1 MNKISNVVYSGW
13 MVKSPPEK
21 KFRLTGPWK
30 IFRAFTQDATDTSK
44 WKRRFFVLFKPASS
58 LPHQYLLNYYTDEN
72 CKKLKGCIDLEH
84 CEQVIESLD
93 LDIFPFLL
101 ALKTYHKG
109 RERTYFLSTDTE
121 DEMTTW
127 VRNLCSVCGLK
138 PEESPDLPPEK
149 PDVPVHNHD
158 NGNAMAAPVAVV
170 PPRPQRSQTVTSQPQ
185 TDVKMRVR
193 SVGRTNSKSGSHYIP
208 LSDCL
213 SEKSRRSSIPD
224 EVAPPPPVKAPKPP
238 APLPEGDDNVFHQQT
253 YDTPK
258 QRGVEDV
265 TDASDVYKVPP
276 PRREE
281 GSTLEVYDIP
291 PPARQ
296 SPSTPRSSSSESQKD
311 SAYSSQSALT
321 GLTYDYPPTHPDR
334 VPTSDDVYDFP
345 PPNPQMI
352 QTQLDVPPPR
362 PPKISSHSQEPYQ
375 NLPSNSAVV
384 KEHKQS
390 SGMDLNV
397 VVPPT
402 VIDGVHMGQSYDVPR
417 AQNSVRNLSLYDM
430 PKPQQN
436 GGTKK
441 DSSLMAIPPP
451 PQSCAGMSSHSYI
464 NAARGY
470 VPTPKDKV
478 EDAYLPMERAF
489 PPSDSI
495 DQSAYSDMSRIPTS
509 PVNYTDMSGMSLD
522 YDTPPKPGLPPRTSP
537 RNHNDSGLEG
547 MTRTEGDTYTIFSNA
562 RTRSFKRNNYIDQS
576 SGRVDAPT
584 TLRVQLPYLSSNRH
598 PDFSTSS
605 EEEDEPVLGDPSQVM
620 MPYSALT
627 GHGGHGSNLWGSTPP
642 APKRQEAELKYLDL
656 ALDDTSDK
664 EAMRSPHSHTGHSTP
679 TEYREIDFVKTQA
692 LSDVKKTVDNQRKH
706 DDQ

>member
-30 IFRAFTQDATDTSK
+30 IFRAK

-101 ALKTYHKG
+101 ALKTFHKG

-127 VRNLCSVCGLK
+127 VRSLCSVCGLK

-149 PDVPVHNHD
+149 PDAPHNHD
-158 NGNAMAAPVAVV
+158 NSNAMASPVAVV
-170 PPRPQRSQTVTSQPQ
+170 PPRPQRSQTVSSQPQ
-185 TDVKMRVR
+185 TDVKMRGR
-193 SVGRTNSKSGSHYIP
+193 SIGRTNSKSGSHYIP

-224 EVAPPPPVKAPKPP
+224 EVAPPPPMKAPKPP
-238 APLPEGDDNVFHQQT
+238 APLPEGDDSVFQQT

-258 QRGVEDV
+258 QRGVEDE
-265 TDASDVYKVPP
+265 TDSDVYKVPP

-281 GSTLEVYDIP
+281 GATLEVYDIP

-334 VPTSDDVYDFP
+334 APTSDEVYDFP

-352 QTQLDVPPPR
+352 QTHSDVPPPR
-362 PPKISSHSQEPYQ
+362 PPKASALSQEPYQ
-375 NLPSNSAVV
+375 NLPSNSVVV

-390 SGMDLNV
+390 SMDLNV

-402 VIDGVHMGQSYDVPR
+402 ISERGPVGQSYDVPR
-417 AQNSVRNLSLYDM
+417 AQNAIRNLSLYDM
-430 PKPQQN
+430 PKPQLN
-436 GGTKK
+436 GGSKK
-441 DSSLMAIPPP
+441 DSSLLAIPPP
-451 PQSCAGMSSHSYI
+451 PQSCASMSSHSYI

-470 VPTPKDKV
+470 VPTPKDKI

-489 PPSDSI
+489 PPSDSM
-495 DQSAYSDMSRIPTS
+495 DKSAYSDMSRIPTS
-509 PVNYTDMSGMSLD
+509 PINYTDMSVLSPD
-522 YDTPPKPGLPPRTSP
+522 YDTPPKPGLPPRVSP
-537 RNHNDSGLEG
+537 RASNDTGLEG

-562 RTRSFKRNNYIDQS
+562 RTRSFKRNNYIDH

-584 TLRVQLPYLSSNRH
+584 TLRVQLPYVSNNRH

-605 EEEDEPVLGDPSQVM
+605 EEEDEPVLGDPSQIM
-620 MPYSALT
+620 MPR
-627 GHGGHGSNLWGSTPP
+627 GHGSNLWGSTPP

>member
-1 MNKISNVVYSGW
+1 
-13 MVKSPPEK
+13 
-21 KFRLTGPWK
+21 
-30 IFRAFTQDATDTSK
+30 
-44 WKRRFFVLFKPASS
+44 
-58 LPHQYLLNYYTDEN
+58 
-72 CKKLKGCIDLEH
+72 
-84 CEQVIESLD
+84 
-93 LDIFPFLL
+93 
-101 ALKTYHKG
+101 
-109 RERTYFLSTDTE
+109 
-121 DEMTTW
+121 MTTW
-127 VRNLCSVCGLK
+127 VRSLCSVCGLK

-149 PDVPVHNHD
+149 PDAPHNHD
-158 NGNAMAAPVAVV
+158 NSNAMASPVAVV
-170 PPRPQRSQTVTSQPQ
+170 PPRPQRSQTVSSQPQ
-185 TDVKMRVR
+185 TDVKMRGR
-193 SVGRTNSKSGSHYIP
+193 SIGRTNSKSGSHYIP

-224 EVAPPPPVKAPKPP
+224 EVAPPPPMKAPKPP
-238 APLPEGDDNVFHQQT
+238 APLPEGDDSVFQQT

-258 QRGVEDV
+258 QRGVEDE
-265 TDASDVYKVPP
+265 TDSDVYKVPP

-281 GSTLEVYDIP
+281 GATLEVYDIP

-334 VPTSDDVYDFP
+334 APTSDEVYDFP

-352 QTQLDVPPPR
+352 QTHSDVPPPR
-362 PPKISSHSQEPYQ
+362 PPKASALSQEPYQ
-375 NLPSNSAVV
+375 NLPSNSVVV

-390 SGMDLNV
+390 SMDLNV

-402 VIDGVHMGQSYDVPR
+402 ISERGPVGQSYDVPR
-417 AQNSVRNLSLYDM
+417 AQNAIRNLSLYDM
-430 PKPQQN
+430 PKPQLN
-436 GGTKK
+436 GGSKK
-441 DSSLMAIPPP
+441 DSSLLAIPPP
-451 PQSCAGMSSHSYI
+451 PQSCASMSSHSYI

-470 VPTPKDKV
+470 VPTPKDKI

-489 PPSDSI
+489 PPSDSM
-495 DQSAYSDMSRIPTS
+495 DKSAYSDMSRIPTS
-509 PVNYTDMSGMSLD
+509 PINYTDMSVLSPD
-522 YDTPPKPGLPPRTSP
+522 YDTPPKPGLPPRVSP
-537 RNHNDSGLEG
+537 RASNDTGLEG

-562 RTRSFKRNNYIDQS
+562 RTRSFKRNNYIDH

-584 TLRVQLPYLSSNRH
+584 TLRVQLPYVSNNRH

-605 EEEDEPVLGDPSQVM
+605 EEEDEPVLGDPSQIM
-620 MPYSALT
+620 MPR
-627 GHGGHGSNLWGSTPP
+627 GHGSNLWGSTPP

>member
-21 KFRLTGPWK
+21 KYRLTGPWK
-30 IFRAFTQDATDTSK
+30 IFRAFAQDATDTNK

-58 LPHQYLLNYYTDEN
+58 LPHQYLLNYYTDEH

-101 ALKTYHKG
+101 ALKTFHKG

-149 PDVPVHNHD
+149 PDHD
-158 NGNAMAAPVAVV
+158 SSSAMAAPVAVV
-170 PPRPQRSQTVTSQPQ
+170 PPRPHRSQTMISQPQ
-185 TDVKMRVR
+185 SDLVKMRGR
-193 SVGRTNSKSGSHYIP
+193 SIGRTNSKSGSHYIP

-224 EVAPPPPVKAPKPP
+224 EVAPPPPQKAPKAP
-238 APLPEGDDNVFHQQT
+238 APLPEGDDNVFQQP

-258 QRGVEDV
+258 QRVIED
-265 TDASDVYKVPP
+265 DSDSAFVYKVPP

-321 GLTYDYPPTHPDR
+321 GLTYDYPPSHPDR
-334 VPTSDDVYDFP
+334 GPVSDEVYDFP

-352 QTQLDVPPPR
+352 HSQSDVPPPR
-362 PPKISSHSQEPYQ
+362 PPKASTLNQEPYQ
-375 NLPSNSAVV
+375 NLPSNSVVV
-384 KEHKQS
+384 KEHTQTS
-390 SGMDLNV
+390 MDLNV

-402 VIDGVHMGQSYDVPR
+402 MSDGAPVGQSYDVPR
-417 AQNSVRNLSLYDM
+417 AQNAVRNLSLYDM

-436 GGTKK
+436 GVPKK
-441 DSSLMAIPPP
+441 DSSLLAIPPP
-451 PQSCAGMSSHSYI
+451 PHSSSGMSSHSYI
-464 NAARGY
+464 NAGRSY
-470 VPTPKDKV
+470 VPIQKDKV

-489 PPSDSI
+489 PPSDSL
-495 DQSAYSDMSRIPTS
+495 DHSAYSDMSRIPTS
-509 PVNYTDMSGMSLD
+509 PVNMNYTDMSALSPD
-522 YDTPPKPGLPPRTSP
+522 YDTPPKPGLPPRISP
-537 RNHNDSGLEG
+537 RTNNDHAHEG

-562 RTRSFKRNNYIDQS
+562 RTRSFKRNNCIDH

-584 TLRVQLPYLSSNRH
+584 TLRVQLPYMSNNRH

-620 MPYSALT
+620 MPYSVLT
-627 GHGGHGSNLWGSTPP
+627 GQGGHSSSLWSSTPP
-642 APKRQEAELKYLDL
+642 APKQQEAELQYLDL

>member
-21 KFRLTGPWK
+21 KYRLTGPWK
-30 IFRAFTQDATDTSK
+30 IFRAK

-58 LPHQYLLNYYTDEN
+58 LPHQYLLNYYTDEH

-101 ALKTYHKG
+101 ALKTFHKG

-149 PDVPVHNHD
+149 PDHD
-158 NGNAMAAPVAVV
+158 SSSAMAAPVAVV
-170 PPRPQRSQTVTSQPQ
+170 PPRPHRSQTMISQPQ
-185 TDVKMRVR
+185 SDLVKMRGR
-193 SVGRTNSKSGSHYIP
+193 SIGRTNSKSGSHYIP

-224 EVAPPPPVKAPKPP
+224 EVAPPPPQKAPKAP
-238 APLPEGDDNVFHQQT
+238 APLPEGDDNVFQQP

-258 QRGVEDV
+258 QRVIED
-265 TDASDVYKVPP
+265 DSDSAFVYKVPP

-321 GLTYDYPPTHPDR
+321 GLTYDYPPSHPDR
-334 VPTSDDVYDFP
+334 GPVSDEVYDFP

-352 QTQLDVPPPR
+352 HSQSDVPPPR
-362 PPKISSHSQEPYQ
+362 PPKASTLNQEPYQ
-375 NLPSNSAVV
+375 NLPSNSVVV
-384 KEHKQS
+384 KEHTQTS
-390 SGMDLNV
+390 MDLNV

-402 VIDGVHMGQSYDVPR
+402 MSDGAPVGQSYDVPR
-417 AQNSVRNLSLYDM
+417 AQNAVRNLSLYDM

-436 GGTKK
+436 GVPKK
-441 DSSLMAIPPP
+441 DSSLLAIPPP
-451 PQSCAGMSSHSYI
+451 PHSSSGMSSHSYI
-464 NAARGY
+464 NAGRSY
-470 VPTPKDKV
+470 VPIQKDKV

-489 PPSDSI
+489 PPSDSL
-495 DQSAYSDMSRIPTS
+495 DHSAYSDMSRIPTS
-509 PVNYTDMSGMSLD
+509 PVNMNYTDMSALSPD
-522 YDTPPKPGLPPRTSP
+522 YDTPPKPGLPPRISP
-537 RNHNDSGLEG
+537 RTNNDHAHEG

-562 RTRSFKRNNYIDQS
+562 RTRSFKRNNCIDH

-584 TLRVQLPYLSSNRH
+584 TLRVQLPYMSNNRH

-620 MPYSALT
+620 MPYSVLT
-627 GHGGHGSNLWGSTPP
+627 GQGGHSSSLWSSTPP
-642 APKRQEAELKYLDL
+642 APKQQEAELQYLDL

>member
-30 IFRAFTQDATDTSK
+30 IFRAFTKDDTDTSK

-101 ALKTYHKG
+101 ALKTFHKG

-149 PDVPVHNHD
+149 PDSPRNHD
-158 NGNAMAAPVAVV
+158 NSNTTAAPVAVV
-170 PPRPQRSQTVTSQPQ
+170 PPRPQRSQTVMSQPQ
-185 TDVKMRVR
+185 QDVRMRGR
-193 SVGRTNSKSGSHYIP
+193 SIGRTNSKSGSHYIP

-224 EVAPPPPVKAPKPP
+224 ELAPPPPLKTPKAP
-238 APLPEGDDNVFHQQT
+238 APLPEGDDSVFQQT
-253 YDTPK
+253 YDSPK
-258 QRGVEDV
+258 QRSGEDD
-265 TDASDVYKVPP
+265 TDSVYKVPP

-334 VPTSDDVYDFP
+334 GPTSDEVYDFP

-352 QTQLDVPPPR
+352 QSQSDVPPPR
-362 PPKISSHSQEPYQ
+362 PPKTSALSQEPYQ

-384 KEHKQS
+384 KEHKQIS
-390 SGMDLNV
+390 MDLNV

-402 VIDGVHMGQSYDVPR
+402 TSDGAPAGQSYDVPR
-417 AQNSVRNLSLYDM
+417 PQNTLRKLSLYDM

-436 GGTKK
+436 GGPKK
-441 DSSLMAIPPP
+441 DSNLLAIPPP
-451 PQSCAGMSSHSYI
+451 PQSCAGPSSHSYI

-470 VPTPKDKV
+470 LPTPKDKV

-489 PPSDSI
+489 PPSDSL
-495 DQSAYSDMSRIPTS
+495 DKSAYSDMSRIPTS
-509 PVNYTDMSGMSLD
+509 PVNYTDMSSD
-522 YDTPPKPGLPPRTSP
+522 YDTPPKPGLPPRLSP
-537 RNHNDSGLEG
+537 RNNNDLGHEG

-562 RTRSFKRNNYIDQS
+562 RTRSFKRNNCIDH
-576 SGRVDAPT
+576 SGRVAAPT
-584 TLRVQLPYLSSNRH
+584 TLRVQLPYMSNNRH

-620 MPYSALT
+620 MPYSVLT
-627 GHGGHGSNLWGSTPP
+627 GQGGHSSNLWGSTPP
-642 APKRQEAELKYLDL
+642 APKRPEAELKYLDL